1 MKQLIALFTVAL
13 AVLCQGSLAAA
24 EPAKHPAVVEL
35 FTSQGCN
42 SCPPADAFLGRLV
55 GRSDVISLSYNVDYW
70 DYLGWRDTLA
80 SPANTERQQSYARA
94 MHSQRVYTP
103 QVVINGVTDAVGSD
117 GPAISAAIEKFKASR
132 AAGPAIEMMYQDE
145 RVLVR
150 ISAGEGAA
158 EATIWLVR
166 FDHLQEV
173 EVRRGENGGKLLK
186 YHNVVRDFSN
196 IGLWRGEAMEIAFN
210 RDDLTKGGRDGCVI
224 LVQAEGHGPI
234 IAAAQ
239 MDFK

>member
-1 MKQLIALFTVAL
+1 MKHLIALITVAL
-13 AVLCQGSLAAA
+13 AVLLQGPLAGA
-24 EPAKHPAVVEL
+24 EPVRHPAVVEL

-42 SCPPADAFLGRLV
+42 SCPPADAFLGQLV
-55 GRSDVISLSYNVDYW
+55 GRSDVIALSYNVDYW

-80 SPANTERQQSYARA
+80 SPANTERQQSYASA

-117 GPAISAAIEKFKASR
+117 GPAIAAAIEKFKATG
-132 AAGPAIEMMYQDE
+132 AKGPAIEMMYEEE
-145 RVLVR
+145 RVLVK

-158 EATIWLVR
+158 EATIWLLR

-173 EVRRGENGGKLLK
+173 QVRRGENSGKSLK

-196 IGLWRGEAMEIAFN
+196 IGLWRGEAMEIAFM
-210 RDDLTKGGRDGCVI
+210 RGDLTKGGRDGCVI
-224 LVQAEGHGPI
+224 LVQTEGHGPI

-239 MDFK
+239 MDFQ